1 MSYLA
6 AAGGGLLSFL
16 SPCVLPLVPAYVSF
30 LAGTSLDQLT
40 DDDLA
45 DRRLVQRGVVM
56 SLAFVA
62 GFTTVFVILGASAS
76 AINQLVMPY
85 LDVIAKIAGVAIVVF
100 GLHFMGLIRVPFLF
114 REVRFM
120 PRARPVGAV
129 GGFVIGLAFGFG
141 WTPCIGPIL
150 ATILALAAGSD
161 SLAFGTSLLT
171 VYSLGLGIPFV
182 IAAFAIKPFLG
193 FMARFR
199 GQMRRVEMAAGALLA
214 VTGVLIFT
222 NDLQTFSY
230 WLLEMFPALG
240 LIG

>member
-120 PRARPVGAV
+120 PRARPVGAA

-161 SLAFGTSLLT
+161 SLAFGTTLLM

-193 FMARFR
+193 FMQRFR